1 MIKGTG
7 VCPGIAIAKALILK
21 EEELIVEKKSITDI
35 EQEKT
40 KFNNAIL
47 KAKNDLEKIHCTV
60 LKELGDDKAQIF
72 QAHLLILNDPEL
84 IDPTKEKIESGLNAE
99 FAFNEVVSQMI
110 QIFESIEDEY
120 LKERAADVRDV
131 SKRVLTYLLGKE
143 VIDVSVLPEEVILVA
158 EDLTPSVTASMD
170 KSMVKGF
177 LTNIGG
183 KTSHTAIMAKTL
195 EIPAIVGLTDITEKV
210 QNGDIIAFN
219 GKTGEIIIN
228 PSEEDLNNYK
238 EQKIKFE
245 NYKKEIK
252 ELIGKQSVTKDGKVV
267 ELAGNIGT
275 PDDVEGLLSNDA
287 EGVGL
292 FRTEFLYMNRYEIPS
307 EEEQYEAYKK
317 VLESMKNKPVVIR
330 TLDIGGDKEVPY
342 LNLPKESN
350 PFLGYRA
357 IRLCLDRKE
366 LFVTQLR
373 ALLRASVHGKLRI
386 MFPMISSLEELLDA
400 KNILNKTKETLL
412 KEGIKVSNDIEVGMM
427 IEVPSAAIISD
438 ILAKHVDFFSIG
450 TNDLIQYTTAVD
462 RINEKISYLY
472 TPMNPAV
479 LRLIKLVID
488 NAHKSGIWA
497 GMCGEV
503 AGDERL
509 IPILLGMG
517 LDEFSMSAISILPAR
532 KLISSLSIEEA
543 KELSNKVLSL
553 NSAEEVSTFLSNLNK

>member
-35 EQEKT
+35 ESEKI
-40 KFNNAIL
+40 KFNSALL
-47 KAKNDLEKIHCTV
+47 KSREDLQKIHDNV
-60 LKELGDDKAQIF
+60 LKDIGKDKAEIF
-72 QAHLLILNDPEL
+72 QAHLMILNDPEL
-84 IDPTKEKIESGLNAE
+84 INPTISKIETGLNAE
-99 FAFNEVVSQMI
+99 FAFQEVTTQMI

-143 VIDVSVLPEEVILVA
+143 VTDVSILPEEVILVA

-170 KSMVKGF
+170 KSKVKGF

-183 KTSHTAIMAKTL
+183 KTSHTSIMAKTL
-195 EIPAIVGLTDITEKV
+195 EIPAIVGLKDITERVK
-210 QNGDIIAFN
+210 NGDIVAFN

-228 PSEEDLNNYK
+228 PNLQELDRYK
-238 EQKIKFE
+238 EEKINFE

-252 ELIGKQSVTKDGKVV
+252 ELIGKKSTTKDGKTV

-275 PDDVEGLLSNDA
+275 PDDIDGLLVNDA

-292 FRTEFLYMNRYEIPS
+292 FRTEFLYMNRNEIPS
-307 EEEQYEAYKK
+307 EDEQYEAYKK
-317 VLESMKNKPVVIR
+317 VLEAMNNKPVIIR

-342 LNLPKESN
+342 MHLPKESN

-357 IRLCLDRKE
+357 IRLCLDRKD
-366 LFVTQLR
+366 LFITQLR
-373 ALLRASVHGKLRI
+373 ALLRASIHGKLRI
-386 MFPMISSLEELLDA
+386 MFPMISSLEELLKA
-400 KNILNKTKETLL
+400 KHILNETKEDLI
-412 KEGIKVSNDIEVGMM
+412 KEGIKVSDNIEVGMM

-488 NAHKSGIWA
+488 NAHKAGIWA

-509 IPILLGMG
+509 IPVLLGMG

-532 KLISSLSIEEA
+532 RLISSLSLKEA
-543 KELSNKVLSL
+543 EAISNRVLSL
-553 NSAEEVSTFLSNLNK
+553 DSAEEIATLLSNL

>member
-35 EQEKT
+35 ESEKI
-40 KFNNAIL
+40 KFNSALL
-47 KAKNDLEKIHCTV
+47 KSREDLQKIHDNV
-60 LKELGDDKAQIF
+60 LKDIGKDKAEIF
-72 QAHLLILNDPEL
+72 QAHLMILNDPEL
-84 IDPTKEKIESGLNAE
+84 INPTISKIETGLNAE
-99 FAFNEVVSQMI
+99 FAFQEVTTQMI

-143 VIDVSVLPEEVILVA
+143 VTDVSILPEEVILVA

-170 KSMVKGF
+170 KSKVKGF

-183 KTSHTAIMAKTL
+183 KTSHTSIMAKTL
-195 EIPAIVGLTDITEKV
+195 EIPAIVGLKDITERVK
-210 QNGDIIAFN
+210 NGDILAFN

-228 PSEEDLNNYK
+228 PNLQELDRYK
-238 EQKIKFE
+238 EEKINFE

-252 ELIGKQSVTKDGKVV
+252 ELIGKKSTTKDGKTV

-275 PDDVEGLLSNDA
+275 PNDIDGLLVNDA

-292 FRTEFLYMNRYEIPS
+292 FRTEFLYMNRNEIPS
-307 EEEQYEAYKK
+307 EDEQYEAYKK
-317 VLESMKNKPVVIR
+317 VLEAMNNKPVIIR

-342 LNLPKESN
+342 MHLPKESN

-357 IRLCLDRKE
+357 IRLCLDRKD
-366 LFVTQLR
+366 LFITQLR
-373 ALLRASVHGKLRI
+373 ALLRASIHGKLRI
-386 MFPMISSLEELLDA
+386 MFPMISSLEELLKA
-400 KNILNKTKETLL
+400 KHILNETKEDLI
-412 KEGIKVSNDIEVGMM
+412 KEGIKVSDNIEVGMM

-488 NAHKSGIWA
+488 NAHKAGIWA

-509 IPILLGMG
+509 IPVLLGMG

-532 KLISSLSIEEA
+532 RLISSLSLKEA
-543 KELSNKVLSL
+543 EAISNRVLSL
-553 NSAEEVSTFLSNLNK
+553 DSAEEIATLLSNL

>member
-35 EQEKT
+35 ESEKI
-40 KFNNAIL
+40 KFNSALL
-47 KAKNDLEKIHCTV
+47 KSREDLQKIHDNV
-60 LKELGDDKAQIF
+60 LKDIGKDKAEIF
-72 QAHLLILNDPEL
+72 QAHLMILNDPEL
-84 IDPTKEKIESGLNAE
+84 INPTISKIETGLNAE
-99 FAFNEVVSQMI
+99 FAFQEVTTQMI

-143 VIDVSVLPEEVILVA
+143 VTDVSILPEEVILVA

-170 KSMVKGF
+170 KSKVKGF

-183 KTSHTAIMAKTL
+183 KTSHTSIMAKTL
-195 EIPAIVGLTDITEKV
+195 EIPAIVGLKDITERVK
-210 QNGDIIAFN
+210 NGDIVAFN

-228 PSEEDLNNYK
+228 PNLQELDRYK
-238 EQKIKFE
+238 EEKINFE

-252 ELIGKQSVTKDGKVV
+252 ELIGKKSTTKDGKTV

-275 PDDVEGLLSNDA
+275 PDDIDGLLVNDA

-292 FRTEFLYMNRYEIPS
+292 FRTEFLYMNRNEIPS
-307 EEEQYEAYKK
+307 EDEQYEAYKK
-317 VLESMKNKPVVIR
+317 VLEAMNNKPVIIR

-342 LNLPKESN
+342 MHLPKESN

-357 IRLCLDRKE
+357 IRLCLDRKD
-366 LFVTQLR
+366 LFITQLR
-373 ALLRASVHGKLRI
+373 ALLRASIHGKLRI
-386 MFPMISSLEELLDA
+386 MFPMISSLEELLKA
-400 KNILNKTKETLL
+400 KHILNETKEDLI
-412 KEGIKVSNDIEVGMM
+412 KEGIKVSDNIEVGMM

-488 NAHKSGIWA
+488 NAHKAGIWT

-509 IPILLGMG
+509 IPVLLGMG

-532 KLISSLSIEEA
+532 RLISSLSLKEA
-543 KELSNKVLSL
+543 EAISNRVLSL
-553 NSAEEVSTFLSNLNK
+553 DSAEEIATLLSNL

>member
-21 EEELIVEKKSITDI
+21 EEELTVEKKSITDI
-35 EQEKT
+35 KSEKN
-40 KFNNAIL
+40 KFNSALL
-47 KAKNDLEKIHCTV
+47 KSREDLQKIHDNV
-60 LKELGDDKAQIF
+60 LKDIGEDKAEIF
-72 QAHLLILNDPEL
+72 QAHLMILDDPEL
-84 IDPTKEKIESGLNAE
+84 IGPTISKIETGLNAE
-99 FAFNEVVSQMI
+99 FAFEEVTTQMI

-143 VIDVSVLPEEVILVA
+143 VIDVSILPEEVILIS

-170 KSMVKGF
+170 KSKVKGF

-195 EIPAIVGLTDITEKV
+195 EIPAIVGLNDITDRVE
-210 QNGDIIAFN
+210 NGDIIAFN

-228 PSEEDLNNYK
+228 PNSEELNNYQ
-238 EQKIKFE
+238 EERINFE

-252 ELIGKQSVTKDGKVV
+252 QLIGKKSTTKDGKTV

-275 PDDVEGLLSNDA
+275 PDDINGLLVNDA

-292 FRTEFLYMNRYEIPS
+292 FRTEFLYMNRSEIPS
-307 EEEQYEAYKK
+307 EDEQYEAYKK
-317 VLESMKNKPVVIR
+317 VLEAMNNKPVVIR
-330 TLDIGGDKEVPY
+330 TLDIGGDKKVPY
-342 LNLPKESN
+342 MHLPKESN

-357 IRLCLDRKE
+357 IRLCLDRQD
-366 LFVTQLR
+366 LFITQLR
-373 ALLRASVHGKLRI
+373 ALLRASIHGKLRI
-386 MFPMISSLEELLDA
+386 MFPMISSLEELLES
-400 KNILNKTKETLL
+400 KRILNETKETLI
-412 KEGIKVSNDIEVGMM
+412 KEGIKVSDSIEVGMM

-472 TPMNPAV
+472 TPINPAV
-479 LRLIKLVID
+479 LRLIKIVID
-488 NAHKSGIWA
+488 NAHKAGIWA

-532 KLISSLSIEEA
+532 KLISSLSLKEA
-543 KELSNKVLSL
+543 EDISNRVLSL
-553 NSAEEVSTFLSNLNK
+553 DSAEEIATLLSNL

>member
-35 EQEKT
+35 ESEKI
-40 KFNNAIL
+40 KFNSALL
-47 KAKNDLEKIHCTV
+47 KSREDLQKIHDNV
-60 LKELGDDKAQIF
+60 LKDIGKDKAEIF
-72 QAHLLILNDPEL
+72 QAHLMILNDPEL
-84 IDPTKEKIESGLNAE
+84 INPTISKIETGLNAE
-99 FAFNEVVSQMI
+99 FAFQEVTTQMI

-143 VIDVSVLPEEVILVA
+143 VTDVSILPEDVILIA

-170 KSMVKGF
+170 KSKVKGF

-183 KTSHTAIMAKTL
+183 KTSHTSIMAKTL
-195 EIPAIVGLTDITEKV
+195 EIPAIVGLEDITDRVK
-210 QNGDIIAFN
+210 NGDIIAFN

-228 PSEEDLNNYK
+228 PNLQELDRYK
-238 EQKIKFE
+238 EEKINFE

-252 ELIGKQSVTKDGKVV
+252 ELIGKKSTTKDGKTV

-275 PDDVEGLLSNDA
+275 PDDIDGLLVNDA

-292 FRTEFLYMNRYEIPS
+292 FRTEFLYMNRNEIPS
-307 EEEQYEAYKK
+307 EDEQYEAYKK
-317 VLESMKNKPVVIR
+317 VLEAMNNKPVIIR

-342 LNLPKESN
+342 MHLPKESN

-357 IRLCLDRKE
+357 IRLCLDRKD
-366 LFVTQLR
+366 LFITQLR
-373 ALLRASVHGKLRI
+373 ALLRASIHGKLRI
-386 MFPMISSLEELLDA
+386 MFPMISSLEELLQA
-400 KNILNKTKETLL
+400 KHILNETKEALI
-412 KEGIKVSNDIEVGMM
+412 KEGIKVSDNIEVGMM

-438 ILAKHVDFFSIG
+438 ILAKYVDFFSIG

-488 NAHKSGIWA
+488 NAHKAGIWA

-509 IPILLGMG
+509 IPVLLGM
-517 LDEFSMSAISILPAR
+517 
-532 KLISSLSIEEA
+532 
-543 KELSNKVLSL
+543 
-553 NSAEEVSTFLSNLNK
+553 

>member
-21 EEELIVEKKSITDI
+21 EEKLTIEKKIISNIDD
-35 EQEKT
+35 ELN
-40 KFNNAIL
+40 KFNYAL
-47 KAKNDLEKIHCTV
+47 SKSKKDLENIYEKV
-60 LKELGDDKAQIF
+60 LKDMGDDKAEIF
-72 QAHLLILNDPEL
+72 QAHLMILDDPEL
-84 IDPTKEKIESGLNAE
+84 LDPTISKIKTGLNAE
-99 FAFNEVVSQMI
+99 FAFKEVTTSMI
-110 QIFESIEDEY
+110 EIFESIEDEY

-131 SKRVLTYLLGKE
+131 SKRILTYLLRRE
-143 VIDVSVLPEEVILVA
+143 VIDVSILPEEVILIA
-158 EDLTPSVTASMD
+158 DDLTPSVTASMD
-170 KSMVKGF
+170 KSKVKGF

-195 EIPAIVGLTDITEKV
+195 EIPAIVGLNDITEKV
-210 QNGDIIAFN
+210 KNGDIIAFN
-219 GKTGEIIIN
+219 GGSGEVIIN
-228 PSEEDLNNYK
+228 PSSDELQLYK
-238 EQKIKFE
+238 KEKFDFD
-245 NYKKEIK
+245 NYKKEIRK
-252 ELIGKQSVTKDGKVV
+252 LIGKKSTTKDGKTI

-275 PDDVEGLLSNDA
+275 PDDIAGLISNDA

-292 FRTEFLYMNRYEIPS
+292 FRTEFLYMNRHNIPS
-307 EEEQYEAYKK
+307 EDEQYEAYKK
-317 VLESMKNKPVVIR
+317 VLESMNNKPVIIR
-330 TLDIGGDKEVPY
+330 TLDIGGDKEIPY
-342 LNLPKESN
+342 MNLPKETN

-357 IRLCLDRKE
+357 IRICLNEKDI
-366 LFVTQLR
+366 FITQLR

-386 MFPMISSLEELLDA
+386 MFPMISSLEELLKA
-400 KNILNKTKETLL
+400 KDILNTTKENLK
-412 KEGIKVSNDIEVGMM
+412 KEGINISADIEIGIM

-472 TPMNPAV
+472 SPMNPAV

-488 NAHKSGIWA
+488 NAHKAGIWA

-509 IPILLGMG
+509 IPVLLGMG

-532 KLISSLSIEEA
+532 KLISSLNTTAA
-543 KELSNKVLSL
+543 KEISDKVLNL
-553 NSAEEVSTFLSNLNK
+553 NSSEEIKIFLNK

>member
-35 EQEKT
+35 ESEKI
-40 KFNNAIL
+40 KFNSALL
-47 KAKNDLEKIHCTV
+47 KSREDLQKIHDNV
-60 LKELGDDKAQIF
+60 LKDIGKDKAEIF
-72 QAHLLILNDPEL
+72 QAHLMILNDPEL
-84 IDPTKEKIESGLNAE
+84 INPTISKIETGLNAE
-99 FAFNEVVSQMI
+99 FAFQEVTTQMI

-143 VIDVSVLPEEVILVA
+143 VTDVSILPEDVILIA

-170 KSMVKGF
+170 KSKVKGF

-183 KTSHTAIMAKTL
+183 KTSHTSIMAKTL
-195 EIPAIVGLTDITEKV
+195 EIPAIVGLEDITDRVK
-210 QNGDIIAFN
+210 NGDIIAFN

-228 PSEEDLNNYK
+228 PNLQELDRYK
-238 EQKIKFE
+238 EEKINFE

-252 ELIGKQSVTKDGKVV
+252 ELIGKKSTTKDGKTV

-275 PDDVEGLLSNDA
+275 PDDIDGLLVNDA

-292 FRTEFLYMNRYEIPS
+292 FRTEFLYMNRNEIPS
-307 EEEQYEAYKK
+307 EDEQYEAYKK
-317 VLESMKNKPVVIR
+317 VLEAMNNKPVIIR

-342 LNLPKESN
+342 MHLPKESN

-357 IRLCLDRKE
+357 IRLCLDRKD
-366 LFVTQLR
+366 LFITQLR
-373 ALLRASVHGKLRI
+373 ALLRASIHGKLRI
-386 MFPMISSLEELLDA
+386 MFPMISSLEELLQA
-400 KNILNKTKETLL
+400 KHILNETKEALI
-412 KEGIKVSNDIEVGMM
+412 KEGIKVSDNIEVGMM

-488 NAHKSGIWA
+488 NAHKAGIWA

-509 IPILLGMG
+509 IPVLLGMG

-532 KLISSLSIEEA
+532 RLISSLSLKEA
-543 KELSNKVLSL
+543 EAISNRVLSL
-553 NSAEEVSTFLSNLNK
+553 DSAEEIATLLSNL

>member
-35 EQEKT
+35 ESEKI
-40 KFNNAIL
+40 KFNSALL
-47 KAKNDLEKIHCTV
+47 KSREDLQKIHDNV
-60 LKELGDDKAQIF
+60 LKDIGKDKAEIF
-72 QAHLLILNDPEL
+72 QAHLMILNDPEL
-84 IDPTKEKIESGLNAE
+84 INPTISKIETGLNAE
-99 FAFNEVVSQMI
+99 FAFQEVTTQMI

-143 VIDVSVLPEEVILVA
+143 VTDVSILPEEVILVA

-170 KSMVKGF
+170 KSKVKGF

-183 KTSHTAIMAKTL
+183 KTSHTSIMAKTL
-195 EIPAIVGLTDITEKV
+195 EIPAIVGLKDITERVK
-210 QNGDIIAFN
+210 NGDILAFN

-228 PSEEDLNNYK
+228 PNLQELDRYK
-238 EQKIKFE
+238 EEKINFE

-252 ELIGKQSVTKDGKVV
+252 ELIGKKSTTKDGKTV

-275 PDDVEGLLSNDA
+275 PDDIDGLLVNDA

-292 FRTEFLYMNRYEIPS
+292 FRTEFLYMNRNEIPS
-307 EEEQYEAYKK
+307 EDEQYEAYKK
-317 VLESMKNKPVVIR
+317 VLEAMNNKPVIIR

-342 LNLPKESN
+342 MHLPKESN

-357 IRLCLDRKE
+357 IRLCLDRKD
-366 LFVTQLR
+366 LFITQLR
-373 ALLRASVHGKLRI
+373 ALLRASIHGKLRI
-386 MFPMISSLEELLDA
+386 MFPMISSLEELLQA
-400 KNILNKTKETLL
+400 KHILNETKEALI
-412 KEGIKVSNDIEVGMM
+412 KEGIKVSNNIEVGMM

-488 NAHKSGIWA
+488 NAHKAGIWA

-509 IPILLGMG
+509 IPVLLGMG

-532 KLISSLSIEEA
+532 RLISSLSLKEA
-543 KELSNKVLSL
+543 EAISNRVLSL
-553 NSAEEVSTFLSNLNK
+553 DSAEEIATLLSNL

>member
-21 EEELIVEKKSITDI
+21 EEELTVEKKSINDI
-35 EQEKT
+35 ESEKN
-40 KFNNAIL
+40 KFNSALL
-47 KAKNDLEKIHCTV
+47 KSREDLQKIHDNV
-60 LKELGDDKAQIF
+60 LKDIGEDKAEIF
-72 QAHLLILNDPEL
+72 QAHLMILDDPEL
-84 IDPTKEKIESGLNAE
+84 IGPTISKIETGLNAE
-99 FAFNEVVSQMI
+99 FAFQEVTTQMI
-110 QIFESIEDEY
+110 EIFQSIEDEY

-143 VIDVSVLPEEVILVA
+143 VIDVSILPEEVILIA

-170 KSMVKGF
+170 KTKVKGF

-195 EIPAIVGLTDITEKV
+195 EIPAVVGLKDITNRVK
-210 QNGDIIAFN
+210 NGDIIAFN

-228 PSEEDLNNYK
+228 PNSEELNHYK
-238 EQKIKFE
+238 EEKINFE

-252 ELIGKQSVTKDGKVV
+252 QLIGKQSTTKDGKTV

-275 PDDVEGLLSNDA
+275 PDDIDGLLVNDA

-292 FRTEFLYMNRYEIPS
+292 FRTEFLYMNRSEIPS
-307 EEEQYEAYKK
+307 EDEQYEAYKK
-317 VLESMKNKPVVIR
+317 VLESMNNKPVVIR

-342 LNLPKESN
+342 MNLPKESN

-357 IRLCLDRKE
+357 IRLCLDRKD
-366 LFVTQLR
+366 LFITQLR
-373 ALLRASVHGKLRI
+373 ALLRASIHGKLRI
-386 MFPMISSLEELLDA
+386 MFPMISSLEELLES
-400 KNILNKTKETLL
+400 KRILNETKETLI
-412 KEGIKVSNDIEVGMM
+412 KEGIKISDSIEVGMM

-488 NAHKSGIWA
+488 NAHKAGIWA

-509 IPILLGMG
+509 IPVLLGMG

-532 KLISSLSIEEA
+532 RLISSLSLKEA
-543 KELSNKVLSL
+543 EDISNRVLSL
-553 NSAEEVSTFLSNLNK
+553 NSAEEIDTLLSNL

>member
-35 EQEKT
+35 ESEKI
-40 KFNNAIL
+40 KFNSALL
-47 KAKNDLEKIHCTV
+47 KSREDLQKIHDNV
-60 LKELGDDKAQIF
+60 LKDIGKDKAEIF
-72 QAHLLILNDPEL
+72 QAHLMILNDPEL
-84 IDPTKEKIESGLNAE
+84 INPTISKIETGLNAE
-99 FAFNEVVSQMI
+99 FAFQEVTTQMI

-143 VIDVSVLPEEVILVA
+143 VTDVSILPEEVILVA

-170 KSMVKGF
+170 KSKVKGF

-183 KTSHTAIMAKTL
+183 KTSHTSIMAKTL
-195 EIPAIVGLTDITEKV
+195 EIPAIVGLEDITERVK
-210 QNGDIIAFN
+210 NGDILAFN

-228 PSEEDLNNYK
+228 PNLQELDRYK
-238 EQKIKFE
+238 EEKINFE

-252 ELIGKQSVTKDGKVV
+252 ELIGKKSTTKDGKTV

-275 PDDVEGLLSNDA
+275 PDDIDGLLVNDA

-292 FRTEFLYMNRYEIPS
+292 FRTEFLYMNRNEIPS
-307 EEEQYEAYKK
+307 EDEQYEAYKK
-317 VLESMKNKPVVIR
+317 VLEAMNNKPVIIR

-342 LNLPKESN
+342 MHLPKESN

-357 IRLCLDRKE
+357 IRLCLDRKD
-366 LFVTQLR
+366 LFITQLR
-373 ALLRASVHGKLRI
+373 ALLRASIHGKLRI
-386 MFPMISSLEELLDA
+386 MFPMISSLEELLKA
-400 KNILNKTKETLL
+400 KHILNETKEDLI
-412 KEGIKVSNDIEVGMM
+412 KEGIKVSDNIEVGMM

-488 NAHKSGIWA
+488 NAHKAGIWA

-509 IPILLGMG
+509 IPVLLGMG

-532 KLISSLSIEEA
+532 RLISSLSLKEA
-543 KELSNKVLSL
+543 EAISNRVLSL
-553 NSAEEVSTFLSNLNK
+553 DSAEEIATLLSNL

>member
-35 EQEKT
+35 ESEKI
-40 KFNNAIL
+40 KFNSAL
-47 KAKNDLEKIHCTV
+47 FKSREDLQKIHDNV
-60 LKELGDDKAQIF
+60 LKDIGKDKAEIF
-72 QAHLLILNDPEL
+72 QAHLMILNDPEL
-84 IDPTKEKIESGLNAE
+84 INPTISKIETGLNAE
-99 FAFNEVVSQMI
+99 FAFQEVTTQMI

-143 VIDVSVLPEEVILVA
+143 VTDVSILPEEVILVA

-170 KSMVKGF
+170 KSKVKGF

-183 KTSHTAIMAKTL
+183 KTSHTSIMAKTL
-195 EIPAIVGLTDITEKV
+195 EIPAIVGLKDITERVK
-210 QNGDIIAFN
+210 NGDILAFN

-228 PSEEDLNNYK
+228 PNLQELDRYK
-238 EQKIKFE
+238 EEKINFE

-252 ELIGKQSVTKDGKVV
+252 ELIGKKSTTKDGKTV

-275 PDDVEGLLSNDA
+275 PDDIDGLLVNDA

-292 FRTEFLYMNRYEIPS
+292 FRTEFLYMNRNEIPS
-307 EEEQYEAYKK
+307 EDEQYEAYKK
-317 VLESMKNKPVVIR
+317 VLESMNNKPVIIR

-342 LNLPKESN
+342 MHLPKESN

-357 IRLCLDRKE
+357 IRLCLDRKD
-366 LFVTQLR
+366 LFITQLR
-373 ALLRASVHGKLRI
+373 ALLRASIHGKLRI
-386 MFPMISSLEELLDA
+386 MFPMISSLEELLQA
-400 KNILNKTKETLL
+400 KHILNETKEALI
-412 KEGIKVSNDIEVGMM
+412 KEGIKVSNNIEVGMM

-488 NAHKSGIWA
+488 NAHKAGIWA

-509 IPILLGMG
+509 IPVLLGMG

-532 KLISSLSIEEA
+532 RLISSLSLKEA
-543 KELSNKVLSL
+543 EAISNRVLSL
-553 NSAEEVSTFLSNLNK
+553 DSAEEIATLLSNL

>member
-21 EEELIVEKKSITDI
+21 EEELTVEKKSITDI
-35 EQEKT
+35 KSEKN
-40 KFNNAIL
+40 KFNSALL
-47 KAKNDLEKIHCTV
+47 KSREDLQKIHDNV
-60 LKELGDDKAQIF
+60 LKDIGEDKAEIF
-72 QAHLLILNDPEL
+72 QAHLMILDDPEL
-84 IDPTKEKIESGLNAE
+84 IGPTISKIETGLNAE
-99 FAFNEVVSQMI
+99 FAFEEVTTQMI

-143 VIDVSVLPEEVILVA
+143 VIDVSILPEEVILIA

-170 KSMVKGF
+170 KSKVKGF

-195 EIPAIVGLTDITEKV
+195 EIPAIVGLNDITDRVK
-210 QNGDIIAFN
+210 NGDIIAFN

-228 PSEEDLNNYK
+228 PNSEELNNYQ
-238 EQKIKFE
+238 EERINFE

-252 ELIGKQSVTKDGKVV
+252 QLIGKKSTTKDGKTV

-275 PDDVEGLLSNDA
+275 PDDINGLLVNDA

-292 FRTEFLYMNRYEIPS
+292 FRTEFLYMNRSEIPS
-307 EEEQYEAYKK
+307 EDEQYEAYKK
-317 VLESMKNKPVVIR
+317 VLEAMNNKPVVIR

-342 LNLPKESN
+342 MHLPKESN

-357 IRLCLDRKE
+357 IRLCLDRQD
-366 LFVTQLR
+366 LFITQLR
-373 ALLRASVHGKLRI
+373 ALLRASIHGKLRI
-386 MFPMISSLEELLDA
+386 MFPMISSLEELLES
-400 KNILNKTKETLL
+400 KRILNETKETLI
-412 KEGIKVSNDIEVGMM
+412 KEGIKVSDSIEVGMM

-479 LRLIKLVID
+479 LRLIKIVID
-488 NAHKSGIWA
+488 NAHKAGIWA

-532 KLISSLSIEEA
+532 RLISSLSLKEA
-543 KELSNKVLSL
+543 EDISNRVLSL
-553 NSAEEVSTFLSNLNK
+553 DSAEEIATLLSNL

>member
-1 MIKGTG
+1 MIKGIG
-7 VCPGIAIAKALILK
+7 VCPGISIAKALILK
-21 EEELIVEKKSITDI
+21 EEELIIEKKSITDI

-40 KFNNAIL
+40 KFDNAIL
-47 KAKNDLEKIHCTV
+47 KAKNDLEKIYSTV

-72 QAHLLILNDPEL
+72 QAHMLILNDPEL
-84 IDPTKEKIESGLNAE
+84 IGPTKEKIESGLNAE
-99 FAFNEVVSQMI
+99 FAFEEVVSQMI
-110 QIFESIEDEY
+110 AIFESIEDEY

-143 VIDVSVLPEEVILVA
+143 VIDVSVLPDEVILIA

-170 KSMVKGF
+170 KRMVKGF

-195 EIPAIVGLTDITEKV
+195 EIPAVVGLNDITEKV
-210 QNGDIIAFN
+210 KNGDIIAFN

-228 PSEEDLNNYK
+228 PSEEELNNYK

-252 ELIGKQSVTKDGKVV
+252 ELIGKQSITKDGKVV

-275 PDDVEGLLSNDA
+275 PADVEGLLLNDA

-292 FRTEFLYMNRYEIPS
+292 FRTEFLYMNRHEIPS

-317 VLESMKNKPVVIR
+317 VLESMGNKPVVIR

-357 IRLCLDRKE
+357 IRLCLDRKD

-386 MFPMISSLEELLDA
+386 MFPMISSLEELLNA
-400 KNILNKTKETLL
+400 KNILNETKEALI
-412 KEGIKVSNDIEVGMM
+412 KEGVKVSDNIEVGMM

-488 NAHKSGIWA
+488 NAHKASIWA

-509 IPILLGMG
+509 IPVLLGMG

-532 KLISSLSIEEA
+532 KLISYLSLKEAEEI
-543 KELSNKVLSL
+543 SNKVLSL
-553 NSAEEVSTFLSNLNK
+553 NSAEEIDTLLSNLNK

>member
-35 EQEKT
+35 ESEKI
-40 KFNNAIL
+40 KFNSALL
-47 KAKNDLEKIHCTV
+47 KSREDLQKIHDNV
-60 LKELGDDKAQIF
+60 LKDIGKDKAEIF
-72 QAHLLILNDPEL
+72 QAHLMILNDPEL
-84 IDPTKEKIESGLNAE
+84 INPTISKIETGLNAE
-99 FAFNEVVSQMI
+99 FAFQEVTTQMI

-143 VIDVSVLPEEVILVA
+143 VTDVSILPEEVILVA

-170 KSMVKGF
+170 KSKVKGF

-183 KTSHTAIMAKTL
+183 KTSHTSIMAKTL
-195 EIPAIVGLTDITEKV
+195 EIPAIVGLEDITERVK
-210 QNGDIIAFN
+210 NGDILAFN

-228 PSEEDLNNYK
+228 PNLQELDRYK
-238 EQKIKFE
+238 EEKINFE

-252 ELIGKQSVTKDGKVV
+252 ELIGKKSTTKDGKTV

-275 PDDVEGLLSNDA
+275 PDDIDGLLVNDA

-292 FRTEFLYMNRYEIPS
+292 FRTEFLYMNRNEIPS
-307 EEEQYEAYKK
+307 EDEQYEAYKK
-317 VLESMKNKPVVIR
+317 VLEAMNNKPVIIR

-342 LNLPKESN
+342 MHLPKESN

-357 IRLCLDRKE
+357 IRLCLDRKD
-366 LFVTQLR
+366 LFITQLR
-373 ALLRASVHGKLRI
+373 ALLRASIHGKLRI
-386 MFPMISSLEELLDA
+386 MFPMISSLEELLKA
-400 KNILNKTKETLL
+400 KHILNKTKEDLI
-412 KEGIKVSNDIEVGMM
+412 KEGIKVSDNIEVGMM

-488 NAHKSGIWA
+488 NAHKAGIWA

-509 IPILLGMG
+509 IPVLLGMG

-532 KLISSLSIEEA
+532 RLISSLSLKEA
-543 KELSNKVLSL
+543 EAISNRVLSL
-553 NSAEEVSTFLSNLNK
+553 DSAEEIATLLSNL

>member
-35 EQEKT
+35 ESEKI
-40 KFNNAIL
+40 KFNSALL
-47 KAKNDLEKIHCTV
+47 KSREDLQKIHDNV
-60 LKELGDDKAQIF
+60 LKDIGKDKAEIF
-72 QAHLLILNDPEL
+72 QAHLMILNDPEL
-84 IDPTKEKIESGLNAE
+84 INPTISKIETGLNAE
-99 FAFNEVVSQMI
+99 FAFQEVTTQMI

-143 VIDVSVLPEEVILVA
+143 VTDVSILPEDVILIA

-170 KSMVKGF
+170 KSKVKGF

-183 KTSHTAIMAKTL
+183 KTSHTSIMAKTL
-195 EIPAIVGLTDITEKV
+195 EIPAIVGLEDITDRVK
-210 QNGDIIAFN
+210 NGDIIAFN

-228 PSEEDLNNYK
+228 PNLQELDRYK
-238 EQKIKFE
+238 EEKINFE

-252 ELIGKQSVTKDGKVV
+252 ELIGKKSTTKDGKTV

-275 PDDVEGLLSNDA
+275 PDDIDGLLVNDA

-292 FRTEFLYMNRYEIPS
+292 FRTEFLYMNRNEIPS
-307 EEEQYEAYKK
+307 EDEQYEAYKK
-317 VLESMKNKPVVIR
+317 VLEAMNNKPVIIR

-342 LNLPKESN
+342 MHLPKESN

-357 IRLCLDRKE
+357 IRLCLDRKD
-366 LFVTQLR
+366 LFITQLR
-373 ALLRASVHGKLRI
+373 ALLRASIHGKLRI
-386 MFPMISSLEELLDA
+386 MFPMISSLEELLQA
-400 KNILNKTKETLL
+400 KHILNETKEALI
-412 KEGIKVSNDIEVGMM
+412 KEGIKVSDNIEVGMM

-472 TPMNPAV
+472 TPMNPAI

-488 NAHKSGIWA
+488 NAHKAGIWA

-509 IPILLGMG
+509 IPVLLGMG

-532 KLISSLSIEEA
+532 RLISSLSLKEA
-543 KELSNKVLSL
+543 QDISNRVLSL
-553 NSAEEVSTFLSNLNK
+553 DSAEEIATLLSNL